1 MVLSMAEIVETRS
14 STFQKQFG
22 RFRAIAHHTPV
33 SVTSHGNPDV
43 VLISAREYERLKK
56 RDRQALLAADL
67 SPEDV
72 EALAAA
78 VVPVQSADY
87 DHEMEDE

>member
-1 MVLSMAEIVETRS
+1 MADIVETRS

-56 RDRQALLAADL
+56 RDRQALQASEL

-72 EALAAA
+72 EALASA
-78 VVPVQSADY
+78 VVPAHAAEY
-87 DHEMEDE
+87 DFEMEDE